1 VTDTTTTEIGAEGD
15 VDRRG
20 ALLWALI
27 GFVVV
32 FFVGSFLHF
41 SFELSGY
48 QIWVAAFSAVNESA
62 WEHLKMFYF
71 PAAVLALVQHAFLR
85 GRVNNYWYAVG
96 AGLLIVPSTILASF
110 YLYLG
115 IILPIRGRGTL
126 TLDIA
131 TAVVGVALAQW
142 VTYRLWVGTERP
154 QWRKWTMLG
163 ANVALLVAMLAFT
176 AYPPDVFLFED
187 FYGYRYNDQF
197 GILDSYVGREVFVDA

>member
-1 VTDTTTTEIGAEGD
+1 MSVDTETIEEARE
-15 VDRRG
+15 VDRR
-20 ALLWALI
+20 AARTWSLI
-27 GFVVV
+27 GFLVI

-48 QIWVAAFSAVNESA
+48 QVWVAAFSAVNESA

-71 PAAVLALVQHAFLR
+71 PAALLALVQHGFLR
-85 GRVNNYWYAVG
+85 HRVNNYWYAVG
-96 AGLLIVPSTILASF
+96 AGLLIVPTTILASF

-131 TAVVGVALAQW
+131 TAVVGVLLAQW
-142 VTYRLWVGTERP
+142 VTYRLWVGPERAP
-154 QWRKWTMLG
+154 WKKWTMLG
-163 ANVALLVAMLAFT
+163 ANVLLLAAMAGFT

-187 FYGYRYNDQF
+187 FYGYQYNDQF
-197 GILDSYVGREVFVDA
+197 GILESYVGREVFVGG